1 MQSVHHAFIKL
12 KAGDF
17 VPADANFIP
26 GRLVPF
32 SRFRWSPASR
42 WRGNLLAGRLT
53 PSGCTA
59 PYCFGCRFVADGIL
73 ASSMTRSAWRM
84 ASRRLATTPVL
95 PPPDL
100 SCTVHFHRVEL
111 MS

>member
-42 WRGNLLAGRLT
+42 WRGNLLAGWLT

-84 ASRRLATTPVL
+84 ASRRLAATPVL

>member
-32 SRFRWSPASR
+32 SRSAGLQHRGGEGTFLRGGSPP
-42 WRGNLLAGRLT
+42 AGARRLT
-53 PSGCTA
+53 
-59 PYCFGCRFVADGIL
+59 
-73 ASSMTRSAWRM
+73 ASAAALSPTVFSP
-84 ASRRLATTPVL
+84 RR
-95 PPPDL
+95 
-100 SCTVHFHRVEL
+100 
-111 MS
+111 

>member
-42 WRGNLLAGRLT
+42 WRGNLLAGWLT
-53 PSGCTA
+53 PSVHGALLLRLPLCRRRYSRLVDDA
-59 PYCFGCRFVADGIL
+59 FGMANGEQATCRNAGS
-73 ASSMTRSAWRM
+73 ASS
-84 ASRRLATTPVL
+84 
-95 PPPDL
+95 
-100 SCTVHFHRVEL
+100 
-111 MS
+111 